1 MSSVV
6 RTVLGVALLLTGASA
21 AMAASNNPP
30 AGNQTVQA
38 GASNTVAASNNAP
51 VANQTVQ
58 TGASA
63 AVVAPANAPAADK
76 PRKAPPS
83 VPDNNAPFAGND
95 PNSSAGMRAFFSP
108 QY

>member
-30 AGNQTVQA
+30 AGQQPIQV
-38 GASNTVAASNNAP
+38 GASNIAPSNNAP

-63 AVVAPANAPAADK
+63 AVVAPANAPVADK